1 MATPKSTPIII
12 SEKQQKILYKITRQG
27 TADYR
32 EVSRASLILEIG
44 NGKPN
49 YKIAQTMNCSIPK
62 VAHWRLKWLENQVLL
77 NQIEADIEK
86 KKELEKSIRHV
97 LKDKARPGAPSTY
110 SSEEYCQI
118 LAIALEPPEESGRP
132 ISQWSSQDLADE
144 CKKRKPPL
152 EFRPVKSAV
161 F

>member
-12 SEKQQKILYKITRQG
+12 SEKQQEILYKITRQG

-32 EVSRASLILEIG
+32 EVVASLILEIG
-44 NGKPN
+44 NGSPITRLPN
-49 YKIAQTMNCSIPK
+49 YELQYSKSC
-62 VAHWRLKWLENQVLL
+62 HWRLKWLENQVLL

>member
-1 MATPKSTPIII
+1 MVGKSG
-12 SEKQQKILYKITRQG
+12 S
-27 TADYR
+27 A
-32 EVSRASLILEIG
+32 
-44 NGKPN
+44 
-49 YKIAQTMNCSIPK
+49 
-62 VAHWRLKWLENQVLL
+62 

-144 CKKRKPPL
+144 CKKRKLTSGISPRQIGRFL
-152 EFRPVKSAV
+152 KRI
-161 F
+161 